1 MDLED
6 FTTTCK
12 FPQWGS
18 IRDPRK
24 SEFRDFLASITVGE
38 SRDITQATIV
48 SIHFPAIHYFAL
60 FIGRCING
68 KDEACHMCVPDLSIL
83 RSAVLGDK
91 SYNLGA
97 IVARRLHL
105 NRFNGDFFG
114 GIYATHI
121 ANFLGIAIHED
132 DIELPPAYLDFN
144 AMVHHQFVER
154 NESPLQYR
162 LIFDRR
168 RAVHI
173 TLPAPAFFDHQAKG
187 RYVITREE
195 ADEYERRA
203 EAARRHAAAQEA
215 IAAASQYDPSFIDGY
230 PPGYPWQ

>member
-1 MDLED
+1 
-6 FTTTCK
+6 
-12 FPQWGS
+12 
-18 IRDPRK
+18 
-24 SEFRDFLASITVGE
+24 
-38 SRDITQATIV
+38 
-48 SIHFPAIHYFAL
+48 
-60 FIGRCING
+60 
-68 KDEACHMCVPDLSIL
+68 MCVPDLSFL
-83 RSAVLGDK
+83 RSVVLGDK

-114 GIYATHI
+114 GIYATRI
-121 ANFLGIAIHED
+121 ANFLGIAIQED

-168 RAVHI
+168 RAVRI

-203 EAARRHAAAQEA
+203 EAARRHVAAQEA
-215 IAAASQYDPSFIDGY
+215 MAAASQYDPNYYYGY
-230 PPGYPWQ
+230 PPSQPWS